1 MKKQSVSTLVKQAM
15 TTAAKLKKIGAELAN
30 SRSYVEY
37 TTAEWH
43 KLPEAI
49 REAQAELQA
58 RADESTM
65 ANAQLSKPLMNY
77 SYNERYSR
85 HYGSGPRNYASP
97 VAQAAWEAE
106 RREKWARERLE
117 KLESDARMT
126 LDEFTKDDRELLD
139 ARQGQFDIL
148 QAILTN
154 TLENISKIMG
164 KPYTL
169 ENLATIPLTSK
180 SKDAPAEWVIPAV
193 QNGDVYRV
201 QAVNLAKIAGKE
213 LSFKGVMFYA
223 KQISEWAKLE
233 VGNILEIT
241 YDDMREVLNVKSPTS
256 RAAFKSQGDRPA
268 PALVFATA

>member
-1 MKKQSVSTLVKQAM
+1 MKNKSVSTLVKQAM

-37 TTAEWH
+37 TTDEWQ

-65 ANAQLSKPLMNY
+65 ANAQLTKPLMNY
-77 SYNERYSR
+77 SYTLQGHSRTHHGYS
-85 HYGSGPRNYASP
+85 SP

-117 KLESDARMT
+117 KLESDAKMT

-139 ARQGQFDIL
+139 ARQGQFDI
-148 QAILTN
+148 QAAILTN
-154 TLENISKIMG
+154 ILAQISQIMG
-164 KPYTL
+164 KSYTL
-169 ENLATIPLTSK
+169 ENLATIPMTTK
-180 SKDAPAEWVIPAV
+180 TKDVPAEWVIPAV

-201 QAVNLAKIAGKE
+201 QAANLAKIAGKE

-241 YDDMREVLNVKSPTS
+241 YNDTSEVLTVKSPTS
-256 RAAFKSQGDRPA
+256 RANFKSQGDRPA
-268 PALVFATA
+268 PALVFATV